1 VKYNNYNSKWKNNQK
16 IMETTNDDL
25 PSTGQEEV
33 IVQCPP
39 LLPEIHNN
47 KDSQKAT
54 RDSQKVIWIIT
65 HGASGPYITIEM
77 LHSLG
82 QIEADECH
90 STKDRCMNYT
100 YIHLIKRVRQTSIDK
115 FMERAC
121 ETHGI
126 IKNEIFGYEA
136 ISGNTRKKQGT
147 PIEEHIGFQ
156 MLVRHYEEQNASFT
170 PCTDGEPILKRGLI
184 FQAAEI
190 DPDKPLLLES
200 QSKTRIIA
208 YVRKLEVKAEASKK
222 QEREMKA
229 LFATYTTVSEERS
242 SLRVENAILKRKIQD
257 LEERQGT

>member
-1 VKYNNYNSKWKNNQK
+1 
-16 IMETTNDDL
+16 MEEGTNENGL
-25 PSTGQEEV
+25 NPSTGQV
-33 IVQCPP
+33 VRP
-39 LLPEIHNN
+39 N
-47 KDSQKAT
+47 KAQKAT
-54 RDSQKVIWIIT
+54 RESQKFVWIIT
-65 HGASGPYITIEM
+65 YGASGPYITIEM

-100 YIHLIKRVRQTSIDK
+100 YIHLIKRVRLTSIDK
-115 FMERAC
+115 FMEKAR
-121 ETHGI
+121 ERHGI

-136 ISGNTRKKQGT
+136 ITGNTRKEHSV

-156 MLVRHYEEQNASFT
+156 MLVRHYAEHNASFI

-190 DPDKPLLLES
+190 DPDKPPVLES
-200 QSKTRIIA
+200 QSKARIIA
-208 YVRKLEVKAEASKK
+208 YTRKLEVKVEASKK
-222 QEREMKA
+222 QEREMQA

-257 LEERQGT
+257 LEVRQGT